1 MPVTGI
7 LWNEIK
13 PLVSVSETHTNKQ
26 FLFILA
32 TDTIKS
38 LLDWT
43 QSKKRVLSNRYTR
56 RISILLLEETSV
68 MKTVEL
74 LESESLRLFNDLIVL
89 NKLLGVY
96 MRNSQD
102 EDEVLLVDKWR
113 NGFNQDLDFF
123 PRR

>member
-1 MPVTGI
+1 
-7 LWNEIK
+7 
-13 PLVSVSETHTNKQ
+13 
-26 FLFILA
+26 
-32 TDTIKS
+32 
-38 LLDWT
+38 
-43 QSKKRVLSNRYTR
+43 
-56 RISILLLEETSV
+56 

-113 NGFNQDLDFF
+113 NGFNIASGSEANITTPCEMEIFCSLSGTTTY
-123 PRR
+123 P

>member
-1 MPVTGI
+1 M
-7 LWNEIK
+7 
-13 PLVSVSETHTNKQ
+13 
-26 FLFILA
+26 
-32 TDTIKS
+32 
-38 LLDWT
+38 
-43 QSKKRVLSNRYTR
+43 KKRVLSNRYTR
-56 RISILLLEETSV
+56 RISILLLEEKSV

-96 MRNSQD
+96 MRNAQD

-113 NGFNQDLDFF
+113 NGFNRDLVFF

>member
-1 MPVTGI
+1 MDFKKWVKSIQTAAGYN
-7 LWNEIK
+7 LF
-13 PLVSVSETHTNKQ
+13 TTNQ
-26 FLFILA
+26 FLSILA
-32 TDTIKS
+32 TDTFTS
-38 LLDWT
+38 LLEWT

-74 LESESLRLFNDLIVL
+74 LESEPLRLFNDLIVI

-113 NGFNQDLDFF
+113 NGFNQDLNFF

>member
-1 MPVTGI
+1 
-7 LWNEIK
+7 
-13 PLVSVSETHTNKQ
+13 
-26 FLFILA
+26 
-32 TDTIKS
+32 
-38 LLDWT
+38 
-43 QSKKRVLSNRYTR
+43 
-56 RISILLLEETSV
+56 

-96 MRNSQD
+96 MRNAQD

-113 NGFNQDLDFF
+113 NGFNKDLDFF

>member
-1 MPVTGI
+1 MST
-7 LWNEIK
+7 
-13 PLVSVSETHTNKQ
+13 TKQ
-26 FLFILA
+26 SLFILA
-32 TDTIKS
+32 TDTITS
-38 LLDWT
+38 LLDWI
-43 QSKKRVLSNRYTR
+43 QLKKRVLSNRYTR

-113 NGFNQDLDFF
+113 NGFNQDFDFF

>member
-1 MPVTGI
+1 MFT
-7 LWNEIK
+7 
-13 PLVSVSETHTNKQ
+13 TKQ

-32 TDTIKS
+32 TDTITS
-38 LLDWT
+38 LLDWIRL
-43 QSKKRVLSNRYTR
+43 KKRVLSNRYTR
-56 RISILLLEETSV
+56 RISILLLEEKSV